1 MEQIKPIENILSYRQ
16 FFRNIF
22 LAIFFCFFTFEN
34 VFSQTEWE
42 CGTDANLSV
51 ISEPSRGL
59 NCSNSGTDFMNKYR
73 TPGYWTPNNSTPI
86 KTILINYI
94 ICQDSS
100 GGNAWQDTPAIRAT
114 INQMFDLVNQ
124 QYSNSQP
131 KGYPSTCEPTVNY
144 NPDTRIRF
152 ELNEVIFLQDNAFNA
167 LCAPGTAYVV
177 DAYIRANYPNI
188 KGAMN
193 HIFTAGTC
201 GPHLGYYS
209 PYSGH
214 SYVSSKMWHGSYM
227 THADYIRH
235 LCHEYAHGLGSWHTY
250 DFEDLQLSSF
260 NFLDDVFG
268 TCTEPSMS
276 DSTAPCLLA
285 IAPPPSGYV
294 NAIKDC
300 YFTPYTSG
308 NPLMTGKVGDDMAS
322 AYISPKMQGRMHRVL
337 SLYNN
342 TWVLNGQAMH
352 QYVKEKY
359 SYAIPLEITSNETW
373 DFAIKLYQDIVVK
386 SGSTLTIQ
394 CEVKMPIN
402 GKIIVERGASL
413 VIDGGVI
420 DCGWDDAMWQGIEVW
435 GNRNA
440 SQLTAGAQ
448 GKVIMKNN
456 AIIEN
461 SIDGI
466 VTIRKDSNGNLDW
479 NYTGGIVQATNSEFL
494 NCRNGATFLSYH
506 NFHPT
511 TENTMNNIS
520 FFKNCVFK
528 TDAQLNDI
536 NRFPYAHVSMY
547 DIVGLKI
554 SGCDFINT
562 ANDIANSGYRGR
574 GILSYDTK
582 FTVDDLCTSIT
593 LPCNTYKQ
601 NTFTDLDYG
610 IYCSN
615 ANVFYAPYVNHAKFK
630 GNRFDGIHLSG
641 VYYATIQN
649 CDFDVSSYF
658 DYGGA
663 SGLYLDYCKYYTVQN
678 NYFHTTESVGWV
690 GIYVKDSKTGAHEL
704 YNNTFEGLH
713 VGIEPLRDNSG
724 ISNFSDGLTMHCNVF
739 TANLFDIAVTGYTNP
754 ALGKNSIAS
763 IQGLYIPASP
773 NPLGLVRNTYSASC
787 GSENQYF
794 MYINEPKIVQHH
806 ANSEA
811 YTRPTPQPSCSDN
824 LVNVVNSGIGFNR
837 SLHCPDLTHLNN
849 TLLTAKI
856 AQITGEINQLRQSYN
871 NTIDEGNT
879 NTLLNAIYSNMS
891 PGSLK
896 NLLISK
902 SPYLSD
908 AVLIA
913 YLTKANT
920 PPNGHVKE
928 VIVANSPVTD
938 AVKEKIDLLNLP
950 PGIKNQINAA
960 QTKNLSSRQFLEAQ
974 IVQLEYDKQL
984 RVSDK
989 IRYFLNDTLE
999 TNPLDS
1005 LIALIKQYPRS
1016 DNPCEIVS
1024 AYVTKGDYAK
1034 AQAVVDSLQAINQVD
1049 DFCAFQKILLQLNQ
1063 STEKCFKLQ
1072 TDVVL
1077 KDKVEEIAA
1086 DCTKDGC
1093 CNAQALLK
1101 QVFNYQYQELRMLPE
1116 ENRSVLIET
1125 EQIPN
1130 VLENGLSIYPNPA
1143 NDFVNIVF
1151 NDDEAESAVME
1162 IKDVLGKTIETIS
1175 LKVAE
1180 SKMYD
1185 TQMLKGGVYFFTL
1198 YINNTIIENKK
1209 IVLVK

>member
-1 MEQIKPIENILSYRQ
+1 MEQIKPIENILSYRH
-16 FFRNIF
+16 FFRSIF

-34 VFSQTEWE
+34 ALSQTIWE
-42 CGTDANLSV
+42 CATPTDTNI
-51 ISEPSRGL
+51 ISSPSRGQ
-59 NCSNSGTDFMNKYR
+59 NCSNSGTDFLNKYR
-73 TPGYWTPNNSTPI
+73 TPAYWIPNNATPI
-86 KTILINYI
+86 KTILVNYI
-94 ICQDSS
+94 ICQDSG
-100 GGNAWQDTPAIRAT
+100 GGNAWEDTPAIRAT
-114 INQMFDLVNQ
+114 INYMFELVNRQ
-124 QYSNSQP
+124 FANSQP
-131 KGYPSTCEPTVNY
+131 KGYPSTCQPPIN
-144 NPDTRIRF
+144 NISDTRIRF
-152 ELNEVIFLQDNAFNA
+152 ELNEIVFIQNSSYNI
-167 LCAPGTAYVV
+167 LCSPGSANIV
-177 DAYIRANYPNI
+177 DTYIKANFPNL
-188 KGAMN
+188 KGAIN

-201 GPHLGYYS
+201 GSHLGYYDPS
-209 PYSGH
+209 YC
-214 SYVSSKMWHGSYM
+214 YVSSKMYM
-227 THADYIRH
+227 GQYMIHPDYINH
-235 LCHEYAHGLGSWHTY
+235 ICHEYGHALGLQHTY
-250 DFEDLQLSSF
+250 DSEDRVISSF
-260 NFLDDVFG
+260 NFLDDIFG
-268 TCTEPSMS
+268 TCYEPYIGPIC
-276 DSTAPCLLA
+276 TAT
-285 IAPPPSGYV
+285 PSIPISGWV
-294 NAIKDC
+294 NYLPSC
-300 YFTPYTSG
+300 FFQPYTTG
-308 NPLMTGKVGDDMAS
+308 VPLLCGYAGDTCS
-322 AYISPKMQGRMHRVL
+322 SYISPKSQGRMHRVL

-342 TWVLNGQAMH
+342 SWLLNCQPMH

-402 GKIIVERGASL
+402 GKIIVERGATL

-420 DCGWDDAMWQGIEVW
+420 DCGWDNAMWQGIEVW

-456 AIIEN
+456 AVIEN

-466 VTIRKDSNGNLDW
+466 VTIRKDSSGNLDW

-506 NFHPT
+506 NFHPIT
-511 TENTMNNIS
+511 GNTMNNIS

-528 TDAQLNDI
+528 IDNQLKDITRIPDAGI
-536 NRFPYAHVSMY
+536 SMY
-547 DIVGLKI
+547 DIVGLRI
-554 SGCDFINT
+554 LGCDFVNT
-562 ANDIANSGYRGR
+562 TNDIVNSGRRGK
-574 GILSYDTK
+574 GILSYDAK
-582 FTVDDLCTSIT
+582 FTVDDLCTGT
-593 LPCNTYKQ
+593 TFPCNTFKQ
-601 NTFTDLDYG
+601 NTFTDMEYG
-610 IYCSN
+610 VYCSN
-615 ANVFYAPYVNHAKFK
+615 ANVFYAPYINHTKFK

-739 TANLFDIAVTGYTNP
+739 TSNQFDIAVTGYTNP
-754 ALGKNSIAS
+754 ALGKNSLAW
-763 IQGLYIPASP
+763 IQGLNILTTPPGMA
-773 NPLGLVRNTYSASC
+773 LVRNTYSAAC

-794 MYINEPKIVQHH
+794 MVTNEPKVVQHH

-837 SLHCPDLTHLNN
+837 SLHCPDLTQLNN

-856 AQITGEINQLRQSYN
+856 AQTTGEINQLRQSYN
-871 NTIDEGNT
+871 NTIDGGNT
-879 NTLLNAIYSNMS
+879 NALLNAIYSNMS
-891 PGSLK
+891 PGNLK

-908 AVLIA
+908 AVLMA
-913 YLTKANT
+913 YLTKTST
-920 PPNGHVKE
+920 PPNGHIKE
-928 VIVANSPVTD
+928 IVIANSPVTE

-960 QTKNLSSRQFLEAQ
+960 QTKNLSSRQFLEAR

-999 TNPLDS
+999 TDPLDS

-1024 AYVTKGDYAK
+1024 AYVTKGDYTK

-1049 DFCAFQKILLQLNQ
+1049 DFCAFQKIILQLNQ

-1072 TDVVL
+1072 TDAAL
-1077 KDKVEEIAA
+1077 KDKVEEIAG

-1151 NDDEAESAVME
+1151 NDDEAETAVME
-1162 IKDVLGKTIETIS
+1162 IKDVLGKTIETIY

-1198 YINNTIIENKK
+1198 YINDKVIENKK

>member
-1 MEQIKPIENILSYRQ
+1 MKHKNLIEFVCFQRQ
-16 FFRNIF
+16 TFRNFF
-22 LAIFFCFFTFEN
+22 LVAVFSFLQLV

-42 CGTDANLSV
+42 CGTPINSTV
-51 ISEPSRGL
+51 VSNPSRGQ
-59 NCSNSGTDFMNKYR
+59 NCSNTSSDFLNKYQAA
-73 TPGYWTPNNSTPI
+73 GFWAPNNSTPI
-86 KTILINYI
+86 KTILVNYI
-94 ICQDSS
+94 ICQDGS
-100 GGNAWQDTPAIRAT
+100 GGNGWQDTPAIRAS
-114 INQMFDLVNQ
+114 INYMLQLINRQF
-124 QYSNSQP
+124 SSPQP
-131 KGYPSTCEPTVNY
+131 KGYPSFCEPTINQIT
-144 NPDTRIRF
+144 DTRIRF
-152 ELNEVIFLQDNAFNA
+152 ELNEIIFIQNSSFNV
-167 LCAPGTAYVV
+167 LCEYLSSDVV
-177 DAYIRANYPNI
+177 ESYLRINYPQL
-188 KGAMN
+188 KGSMN
-193 HIFTAGTC
+193 HIFTR
-201 GPHLGYYS
+201 GPALPNPDCVLGYY
-209 PYSGH
+209 GVLGGN
-214 SYVSSKMWHGSYM
+214 SYVSSLMWDGAYM
-227 THADYIRH
+227 IHPDYINH
-235 LCHEYAHGLGSWHTY
+235 ICHEYGHALGQFHIY
-250 DFEDLQLSSF
+250 NFEELQVSHP

-268 TCTEPSMS
+268 TCYEPNLGPICNY
-276 DSTAPCLLA
+276 TPNAPSA
-285 IAPPPSGYV
+285 GTV
-294 NAIKDC
+294 NYLPTC
-300 YFTPYTSG
+300 FFRQYTTG
-308 NPLMTGKVGDDMAS
+308 VPLMSGVAGDTCS
-322 AYISPKMQGRMHRVL
+322 SYISPKVAGRMHRSL
-337 SLYNN
+337 SMYNN
-342 TWVLNGQAMH
+342 VWLINNMPMH

-402 GKIIVERGASL
+402 GKIIVERGGTL

-448 GKVIMKNN
+448 GKVLMKNN

-511 TENTMNNIS
+511 TGNTMNNIS

-528 TDAQLNDI
+528 IDAQLNDATKI
-536 NRFPYAHVSMY
+536 PDSGISLY
-547 DIVGLKI
+547 DIVGLRI
-554 SGCDFINT
+554 LGCDFINT
-562 ANDIANSGYRGR
+562 TNDIVNSGRRGK
-574 GILSYDTK
+574 GILSYDAK
-582 FTVDDLCTSIT
+582 FTVEDLCTGIT
-593 LPCNTYKQ
+593 FPCNVFKQ
-601 NTFTDLDYG
+601 NTFTDLEYG
-610 IYCSN
+610 VYCSN
-615 ANVFYAPYVNHAKFK
+615 ANVFYAPYINHAKFK
-630 GNRFDGIHLSG
+630 GNRFDGVHLSG
-641 VYYATIQN
+641 VYYPTIQN

-663 SGLYLDYCKYYTVQN
+663 GGLYLDYCKYYTVQN
-678 NYFHTTESVGWV
+678 NYFHTTENGWV

-704 YNNTFEGLH
+704 YNNTFEGLY
-713 VGIEPLRDNSG
+713 VGIEPLHDNSG
-724 ISNFSDGLTMHCNVF
+724 ISNFADGLTMHCNVF
-739 TANLFDIAVTGYTNP
+739 TANQFDIAVTGYTSP
-754 ALGKNSIAS
+754 TLGKNSIAW
-763 IQGLYIPASP
+763 IQGLSGTPLGAS
-773 NPLGLVRNTYSASC
+773 GLVRNTYSATC

-794 MYINEPKIVQHH
+794 MYTNEPKVVQHH
-806 ANSEA
+806 ANAEA
-811 YTRPTPQPSCSDN
+811 FTRPTPQPTCSDN
-824 LVNVVNSGIGFNR
+824 LVNVVNSGIGFIR
-837 SLHCPDLTHLNN
+837 SEVCPDLTQLNN
-849 TLLTAKI
+849 TLLTSKI
-856 AQITGEINQLRQSYN
+856 AQSTGEINQLRQSYN
-871 NTIDEGNT
+871 SVIDGGNT
-879 NTLLNAIYSNMS
+879 NTLINAINSNLS
-891 PGSLK
+891 VGNLK

-913 YLTKANT
+913 YLTKINT
-920 PPNGHVKE
+920 PPNGHLKE
-928 VIVANSPVTD
+928 VIIANSPVTD
-938 AVKEKIDLLNLP
+938 VVKEKIDLLNLP

-960 QTKNLSSRQFLEAQ
+960 QTKSLSSRQFLEAQ

-999 TNPLDS
+999 THPIDS
-1005 LIALIKQYPRS
+1005 LIAIIKQYPRS

-1024 AYVTKGDYAK
+1024 AYVTKGDYVK

-1049 DFCAFQKILLQLNQ
+1049 DFCEFQKIILQLNQ
-1063 STEKCFKLQ
+1063 STEKCFKLR
-1072 TDVVL
+1072 TDVPL
-1077 KDKVEEIAA
+1077 KDKVEEIAG

-1101 QVFNYQYQELRMLPE
+1101 QVFNYSYQELRMLPE
-1116 ENRSVLIET
+1116 ENRSALIET
-1125 EQIPN
+1125 ELIPSMI
-1130 VLENGLSIYPNPA
+1130 ENGLSIYPNPA

-1151 NDDEAESAVME
+1151 NDDEAEVAVMV

-1185 TQMLKGGVYFFTL
+1185 TQILKGGVYFFTL
-1198 YINNTIIENKK
+1198 YINDTIVENKK